1 MSRKKFDN
9 ELIKDNHGPM
19 NSVSKDDALVW
30 AGAPDVDDL
39 KKLQPGLRRG
49 VLAKKL
55 KKVLRKLIE
64 ISANKLKESTQ
75 RNRDGR

>member
-1 MSRKKFDN
+1 MSRKKFDK

-30 AGAPDVDDL
+30 AGAPDVKDL

-49 VLAKKL
+49 VLAKI
-55 KKVLRKLIE
+55 KKAENSSKKSDRNISKQIKRKYE
-64 ISANKLKESTQ
+64 EE
-75 RNRDGR
+75 

>member
-1 MSRKKFDN
+1 MSRKKFDK

-30 AGAPDVDDL
+30 AGAPDVKDL

-49 VLAKKL
+49 VLAKI
-55 KKVLRKLIE
+55 KKAENSSKKADRN
-64 ISANKLKESTQ
+64 ISKQIK
-75 RNRDGR
+75 R

>member
-1 MSRKKFDN
+1 MSRKKFDK

-30 AGAPDVDDL
+30 TGAPDVKDL

-49 VLAKKL
+49 VLAKI
-55 KKVLRKLIE
+55 KKAENSSKKADRNISKQIKRKYE
-64 ISANKLKESTQ
+64 EE
-75 RNRDGR
+75 

>member
-1 MSRKKFDN
+1 MSRKKFDK

-30 AGAPDVDDL
+30 AGAPDVKDL

-49 VLAKKL
+49 VLAKI
-55 KKVLRKLIE
+55 KKAENSSKKADRNISKQIKRKYE
-64 ISANKLKESTQ
+64 EE
-75 RNRDGR
+75 